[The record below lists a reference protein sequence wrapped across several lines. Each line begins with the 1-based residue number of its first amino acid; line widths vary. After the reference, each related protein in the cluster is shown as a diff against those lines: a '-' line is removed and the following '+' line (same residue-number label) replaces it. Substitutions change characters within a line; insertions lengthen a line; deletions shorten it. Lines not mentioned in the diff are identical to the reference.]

1 MYKTCYEN
9 LTIKNIF
16 FMAEFAPY
24 HFHKI
29 WDTPPIF
36 RQKTTRIDSP
46 QYQCEGLL
54 YQILLVRPQEG
65 SPHYIVAVRLNN
77 PPPGDHTVKLT
88 LKLMGKKQKLLYD
101 NFFTFNEDTQAFVA
115 QDTIVPVDE
124 MNELL
129 NKGRVGI
136 DLTIDFSGNTL
147 KAQKFIDYKSLT
159 GHVGLINMAATCY
172 MNSILEMLFYIPAFR
187 KLIYSIPKHENSIP
201 YSLQRLFCL
210 MQLSPTSPSTQELI
224 HSFGWTDRDSFIQ
237 NDVQEFLRVL
247 ISNLEEKLD
256 KTELKG
262 RIQTLFSGESVQQ
275 IKCVNSKFMKET
287 PDTFYDLSLVVKGK
301 KNIFESLEEFT
312 EEEVLEGANQY
323 EIEPGHKEDAIRSTK
338 LKRLPPVLNVHLA
351 RFQYSPTSPTGMEKV
366 RDLYEFPTEFDIG
379 KYTTEPESKVE
390 YQLVSI
396 LAHIGGS
403 FGGHYIAYCKSKG
416 EWFRFNDEVV
426 EKVTENDAVAG
437 TFGGDKSNIHAY
449 YLCYVKKSDADWVLD
464 ENFEL
469 PEFLSQYYESVKED
483 MDPNIVAVTIVNQ
496 DNKKIVL
503 KKSDKVEKILQQCP
517 GAKELWLANDKGFP
531 IRWIGPKQE
540 LSQVLNRKAKIFA
553 ADFSS
558 ATISNPRVFH
568 VKYFVRQA
576 ARMIDLEYM
585 PFPYSGKP
593 ELLPSLVSK
602 ALSLPAGTKMNI
614 FTSDGKPLTDLNQ
627 CEDGVVLLQAAD
639 LSAKQPKLEPEH
651 LEGIVRIR
659 DLIPGIVLD
668 TVPRFIN
675 HTSRCIRVKINGLL
689 PETKIEIPDIMP
701 FKILLKCIREHFK
714 IPDTDGIAVYLKE
727 GGDLINDRMTKKINE
742 ALEIKEFSQYMEV
755 PIYVTVYT
763 GISQA
768 QVDSRVPLHIKV
780 MNELTEFVKDF
791 NYEAEGE
798 MTVSDLLKKI
808 SQDAFQEEK
817 NMRLL
822 SIVCS
827 RIDRII
833 APTETLG
840 NLRNLTLRADVIPDD
855 QLTSNKLVKVSFAT
869 DPRNPMETCLFTP
882 FLISVDPEESF
893 GLTECRIL
901 SMISKDIGSPNFMV
915 FTGDDGPGVKFFTL
929 QENDILYN
937 FLRTDKAE
945 LFILVPISVLLQML
959 EKEQNRD
966 VKILN

>member
-1 MYKTCYEN
+1 
-9 LTIKNIF
+9 
-16 FMAEFAPY
+16 MAEFAPY

-29 WDTPPIF
+29 WDTPQIL
-36 RQKTTRIDSP
+36 RQKSTRIDSP
-46 QYQCEGLL
+46 PYQCEGLL

-65 SPHYIVAVRLNN
+65 SPHYIVAVILNN

-88 LKLMGKKQKLLYD
+88 LKLMGRKQKVLFD
-101 NFFTFNEDTQAFVA
+101 NYFTFNNNNKILVTENTM
-115 QDTIVPVDE
+115 VPAEE
-124 MNELL
+124 MDKLL
-129 NKGRVGI
+129 NKGRIGI
-136 DLTIDFSGNTL
+136 DVTIDFSGNTL
-147 KAQKFIDYKSLT
+147 KTQKFIDYRSMT

-247 ISNLEEKLD
+247 IANLEEKLD

-262 RIQTLFSGESVQQ
+262 SIQALFSGESVQE
-275 IKCVNSKFMKET
+275 IKCINYDFKKET

-301 KNIFESLEEFT
+301 KNIFESLEELT
-312 EEEVLEGANQY
+312 AEETLDGTNQY
-323 EIEPGHKEDAIRSTK
+323 EIESGHKEDAIRSTK
-338 LKRLPPVLNVHLA
+338 LKRLPPVLNIHLA

-366 RDLYEFPTEFDIG
+366 RDAYEFPTEFEIS
-379 KYTTEPESKVE
+379 KYTTDPDTKVE
-390 YQLVSI
+390 YELVSI

-403 FGGHYIAYCKSKG
+403 FGGHYIAYCKSNG
-416 EWFRFNDEVV
+416 EWFKFNDEVV
-426 EKVTENDAVAG
+426 EKVSQNDAVNG
-437 TFGGDKSNIHAY
+437 TFGGEKSSIHAY
-449 YLCYVKKSDADWVLD
+449 YLCYVKKSDANWVLD

-469 PEFLSQYYESVKED
+469 PEFLSQYYDSVKED
-483 MDPNIVAVTIVNQ
+483 MDPTIVAVTIVNR

-531 IRWIGPKQE
+531 VRWIGPKQE
-540 LSQVLNRKAKIFA
+540 LSQVLNRKANIFA
-553 ADFSS
+553 AEFSS

-576 ARMIDLEYM
+576 ARIIDLGYI
-585 PFPYSGKP
+585 PFPYHGKP
-593 ELLPSLVSK
+593 ELFPSIVSK

-639 LSAKQPKLEPEH
+639 LSTKQPQLEPEN

-675 HTSRCIRVKINGLL
+675 HTSRCIRVKIIGLV

-701 FKILLKCIREHFK
+701 MKILIKCIREHFK
-714 IPDTDGIAVYLKE
+714 VPESDGVAIYLKE
-727 GGDLINDRMTKKINE
+727 DGDLINDRMTRKINE
-742 ALEIKEFSQYMEV
+742 ALEIKEFVQYLEV
-755 PIYVTVYT
+755 PIYAKIYNGV
-763 GISQA
+763 SQA
-768 QVDSRVPLHIKV
+768 QIDARVPLHIKV
-780 MNELTEFVKDF
+780 MNDVIEPVKEFHS
-791 NYEAEGE
+791 EAEGNLL
-798 MTVSDLLKKI
+798 VSDLLKQI
-808 SQDAFQEEK
+808 SNDAFNEEK
-817 NMRLL
+817 NLRLI
-822 SIVCS
+822 SIVQN

-833 APTETLG
+833 QPTETVG
-840 NLRNLTLRADVIPDD
+840 NLRYMTLRADVIPDD
-855 QLTSNKLVKVSFAT
+855 QLTATKLVKVSFAT
-869 DPRNPMETCLFTP
+869 DPRNPMNTCLFTP
-882 FLISVDPEESF
+882 FLISIEPEEQF

-901 SMISKDIGSPNFMV
+901 SMVSKDIGSPNFMV
-915 FTGDDGPGVKFFTL
+915 YTGDETASVKFYSLT
-929 QENDILYN
+929 ENDVLYD
-937 FLRTDKAE
+937 FIRSDSAE
-945 LFILVPISVLLQML
+945 LFILVPISVLLHML
-959 EKEQNRD
+959 EKEQNKD